1 MTHSYGA
8 GTSAED
14 AGQERAEIVLTVS
27 EGKRL
32 IGMGV
37 AALPVVRR
45 ALQGGA
51 IGIARGST
59 NGYVAESI
67 LGRPI
72 DRVGF
77 TTGVTL
83 PTGRKPS
90 ELRGEREVGEIVIE
104 RGIVVANKSL
114 AEAARTMGPDD
125 VLIKG
130 ANALN
135 YRKQIAGILIQHAA
149 GGTIG
154 GILGAVMGRRIT
166 LIIPV
171 GLEKEVA
178 FDIMEANRALE
189 RHVKPPRSLWPVTGV
204 IITEIE
210 ALNILTG
217 VQAIQIGA
225 GGIGGAEGAIR
236 LMIQGAAEQM
246 QGASRLLGQIYGEPS
261 FAQAAEKAWETYGG
275 R

>member
-1 MTHSYGA
+1 MFMPTATA
-8 GTSAED
+8 GPEA
-14 AGQERAEIVLTVS
+14 AGVEREEIILTVS

-32 IGMGV
+32 IGLGV
-37 AALPVVRR
+37 AALPVVKR
-45 ALQGGA
+45 AIQAGA

-59 NGYVAESI
+59 NGYVAEAI
-67 LGRPI
+67 LARQI

-77 TTGVTL
+77 TTGVVV
-83 PTGRKPS
+83 PAGRKAS
-90 ELRGEREVGEIVIE
+90 EFRDDREVGEIVVE
-104 RGIVVANKSL
+104 RGIVVAGKTI
-114 AEAARTMGPDD
+114 AEAAKSMGPDD

-135 YRKQIAGILIQHAA
+135 YQKQVAGILIQNAA

-154 GILGAVMGRRIT
+154 GIIGAVMGRRIT

-171 GLEKEVA
+171 GLEKEVG
-178 FDIMEANRALE
+178 FDIGEANRALE
-189 RHVKPPRSLWPVTGV
+189 RHLRPPRSLWPVTGM

-210 ALNILTG
+210 ALHTLTG

-225 GGIGGAEGAIR
+225 GGVGGAEGSIR
-236 LMIQGAAEQM
+236 LLIQGTTEQM
-246 QGASRLLGQIYGEPS
+246 QTASRLLDRIYGEPS
-261 FAQAAEKAWETYGG
+261 FAEAAEEARQIYGG

>member
-1 MTHSYGA
+1 MVAGSGAAQGA
-8 GTSAED
+8 GV
-14 AGQERAEIVLTVS
+14 EREEIILTVS

-32 IGMGV
+32 IGLGV

-45 ALQGGA
+45 AYQSGT
-51 IGIARGST
+51 IGLARGST
-59 NGYVAESI
+59 NGYVAEAI
-67 LGRPI
+67 LGRPM

-77 TTGVTL
+77 TTGLTL
-83 PTGRKPS
+83 PNGHRAS
-90 ELRGEREVGEIVIE
+90 ALRGEREVGELIIE

-135 YRKQIAGILIQHAA
+135 YRKQVAGIMIQSAA

-166 LIIPV
+166 LILPV
-171 GLEKEVA
+171 GLEKEMA
-178 FDIMEANRALE
+178 FDIVEANRALE
-189 RHVKPPRSLWPVTGV
+189 RHLKPARALWPVTGI

-210 ALNILTG
+210 ALSILTG
-217 VQAIQIGA
+217 VEAIQIGA
-225 GGIGGAEGAIR
+225 GGVGGAEGSIR
-236 LMIQGAAEQM
+236 LLIQGTTEEMQAA
-246 QGASRLLGQIYGEPS
+246 GRLLGQVYGEPS
-261 FAQAAEKAWETYGG
+261 FAEAAEKSWDMYGG